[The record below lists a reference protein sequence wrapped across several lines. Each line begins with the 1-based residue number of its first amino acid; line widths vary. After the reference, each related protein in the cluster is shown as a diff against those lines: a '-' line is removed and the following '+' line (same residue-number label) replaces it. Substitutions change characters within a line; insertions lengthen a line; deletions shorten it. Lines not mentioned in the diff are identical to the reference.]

1 MDLSRV
7 TLPTF
12 VLEPRSFTERVTD
25 FMTHPD
31 ILLGSVD
38 IQDPIERFVS
48 VAKYYMSGWH
58 IHPKGVKKPYN
69 PILGEF
75 FRCEFDI
82 NESIKSYFVSEQVSH
97 HPPISAFAYYC
108 PDKGVYIE
116 GDMRPKGRFLGNSV
130 GVFLSGSSKIH
141 LEKHKEDYVVTYPNM
156 YSRGILFGKMVLEL
170 GEKASIGFFG
180 GVYNQIIGKIK
191 KLSTDET
198 LYEIDGN
205 WEEVMYIK
213 KKEGNHYRHPEIFF
227 DPSNESIVRPSVA
240 PVDEQEENESRRL
253 WKQTTK
259 GILNFNMLI
268 PKQNRKLI
276 YESLFNEGVLVAEK
290 DFNAP
295 KHSSLAVPN
304 LQVIKAMQSLNS
316 RGLIKTQ
323 FSWQHYYYTLTDEG
337 IEYLREYL
345 NLPPEIVPATFKKP
359 VSAQVPRF
367 GGRPEREGEFR
378 RDRDE
383 YRRRGDKEG
392 ASGDFKP
399 EFRGGIGRGNPRN

>member
-1 MDLSRV
+1 
-7 TLPTF
+7 
-12 VLEPRSFTERVTD
+12 
-25 FMTHPD
+25 
-31 ILLGSVD
+31 
-38 IQDPIERFVS
+38 
-48 VAKYYMSGWH
+48 
-58 IHPKGVKKPYN
+58 
-69 PILGEF
+69 
-75 FRCEFDI
+75 
-82 NESIKSYFVSEQVSH
+82 
-97 HPPISAFAYYC
+97 
-108 PDKGVYIE
+108 
-116 GDMRPKGRFLGNSV
+116 
-130 GVFLSGSSKIH
+130 
-141 LEKHKEDYVVTYPNM
+141 
-156 YSRGILFGKMVLEL
+156 
-170 GEKASIGFFG
+170 
-180 GVYNQIIGKIK
+180 
-191 KLSTDET
+191 
-198 LYEIDGN
+198 
-205 WEEVMYIK
+205 
-213 KKEGNHYRHPEIFF
+213 
-227 DPSNESIVRPSVA
+227 
-240 PVDEQEENESRRL
+240 
-253 WKQTTK
+253 
-259 GILNFNMLI
+259 MLI